1 MKIALAGASGMI
13 GTALTEYLKSRG
25 DVVVALKRN
34 PDNKSQPFLGVD
46 SDYLMEFDAVINLAG
61 ENIAAKRWSDEQKKL
76 ILSSRVETTE
86 FLARTLA
93 KTKGKP
99 QVFIS
104 GSAIGYY
111 GNRNDEL
118 IDENSSAGQGFLPDV
133 CKAWESAAEYA
144 CRDDLRIVKLRT
156 GVVLGRSGGALA
168 KMLLPFQMGAGGIL
182 GSGKQYMSWIALADA
197 VRVIEF
203 ILKSSDL
210 TGPVNMTA
218 PHPVTNAEFTAAMGK
233 VLHRPAVLPAPAFA
247 LKVILGQMAEEML
260 LEGAK
265 VVPTKLQKAGFNF
278 EYGNLNAA
286 LAAEISGD
294 ASSKRLQTV

>member
-34 PDNKSQPFLGVD
+34 PDSKTQPFLGVD
-46 SDYLMEFDAVINLAG
+46 PDYLMEFDAVINLAG

-76 ILSSRVETTE
+76 ILDSRVETTE

-104 GSAIGYY
+104 GSAIGFY
-111 GNRNDEL
+111 GNRNDEV
-118 IDENSSAGQGFLPDV
+118 IDENSPVGKGFLADV
-133 CKAWESAAEYA
+133 CKAWEGAADHA
-144 CRDDLRIVKLRT
+144 CRDGLRIVKLRT
-156 GVVLGRSGGALA
+156 GVVLGKSGGALA

-182 GSGKQYMSWIALADA
+182 GSGRQYMSWIALADA
-197 VRVIEF
+197 VRVIDF
-203 ILKSSDL
+203 ILKSSDI

-260 LEGAK
+260 LEGAN
-265 VVPTKLQKAGFNF
+265 VMPRKLEKAGFKF
-278 EYGNLNAA
+278 DYGNLNAA
-286 LAAEISGD
+286 LSAEISGEA
-294 ASSKRLQTV
+294 ASKHLQTV

>member
-86 FLARTLA
+86 FFARTLA

-156 GVVLGRSGGALA
+156 GVVLGKSGGALA

-260 LEGAK
+260 LEGAM

>member
-156 GVVLGRSGGALA
+156 GVVLGKSGGALA